1 MSNNERNPEELGAD
15 IFRRLDP
22 GGELGEMLRAFA
34 PLIGSRLGRGFL
46 RSLHVDVYDMERLTE
61 EPHVLARNMTD
72 SVLIFTPVGWAP
84 SSRVPINS
92 YTNALAQYRRT
103 HDLAEAE
110 AILVESWN
118 ESNRLRIL
126 LKPLISLGAGY
137 EPLQEKF
144 RLRWRLIDKAL
155 RHHEAGAYE
164 ASVPIVLAQVDGVVW
179 DLTEQRS
186 GFFYGKGQESFLV
199 DDGTVAGLPEGL
211 EPLRKLMNR
220 GLRESGAT
228 GALVRHGIL
237 HGQELGYDTR
247 ENSTKVFVLLLAVID
262 WAQPRARALAD
273 RLHRIE
279 EAVYAGSYATDDRGR
294 RLDRRGFARAQEG
307 LRNLAFRQ
315 LREHRHHGRYSDN
328 LDEMFPAPGLEDD
341 YVRNKNE
348 ITLAVSADRQAFWAW
363 RSTPSGFYLG
373 VSVTTPHYLQWFYA
387 GVRPPLDGPWR
398 DEGWKSVSDLPP
410 DWT

>member
-1 MSNNERNPEELGAD
+1 MSNDERDPEELERD

-22 GGELGEMLRAFA
+22 GGDLGEMLRAFA

-46 RSLHVDVYDMERLTE
+46 RFVNVDVNDMERLTE
-61 EPHVLARNMTD
+61 EPHLLVRNMTD
-72 SVLIFTPVGWAP
+72 SILIFTPIGWAP

-92 YTNALAQYRRT
+92 YIDALAQYRRN

-118 ESNRLRIL
+118 KSNRLRIS
-126 LKPLISLGAGY
+126 LKPLTGLGAGH
-137 EPLQEKF
+137 ESLQSKF

-155 RHHEAGAYE
+155 CHHEAGAYE
-164 ASVPIVLAQVDGVVW
+164 ASVPIVLAQVDGIVW
-179 DLTEQRS
+179 DLTQQRA

-262 WAQPRARALAD
+262 WAQPRARELAD
-273 RLHRIE
+273 QIRTNE
-279 EAVYAGSYATDDRGR
+279 E
-294 RLDRRGFARAQEG
+294 
-307 LRNLAFRQ
+307 
-315 LREHRHHGRYSDN
+315 
-328 LDEMFPAPGLEDD
+328 
-341 YVRNKNE
+341 
-348 ITLAVSADRQAFWAW
+348 
-363 RSTPSGFYLG
+363 
-373 VSVTTPHYLQWFYA
+373 
-387 GVRPPLDGPWR
+387 
-398 DEGWKSVSDLPP
+398 
-410 DWT
+410 